1 MNTKIKICGVT
12 QPDEVLLLDEF
23 GVSYAGLWYGIP
35 DGRYNLDLKTLLNL
49 SSIHTRELKFILVT
63 IQHDIPLLSKAI
75 ENSHIYGIQFHGF
88 QLPAF
93 IKKIKLTFG
102 DSIKI
107 FKVLHVRNN
116 KCAEE
121 YLIERYIEAGTDV
134 FILDSYQ
141 DKHQIGS
148 TGIRISDEFI
158 KKFFSLWGSKNKI
171 MLAGGIDENII
182 ETICLTHHPYGVDID
197 SAARC
202 DTAITRQRVSN
213 IMVAKET
220 AMNNLK

>member
-12 QPDEVLLLDEF
+12 QPDEVLLLDEL

-35 DGRYNLDLKTLLNL
+35 EGRYNLDLKTLINL
-49 SSIHTRELKFILVT
+49 SSMHTRKLKFILVT
-63 IQHDIPLLSKAI
+63 IQHDISLLSKAI
-75 ENSHIYGIQFHGF
+75 ENGHIYGIQFHGF
-88 QLPAF
+88 HLPGF
-93 IKKIKLTFG
+93 IKKMKLAFG

-121 YLIERYIEAGTDV
+121 CLIERYLEAGTDV

-141 DKHQIGS
+141 DKHKIGS
-148 TGIRISDEFI
+148 TGIRISDDFI
-158 KKFFSLWGSKNKI
+158 KEFFSIWGFKNKI

-213 IMVAKET
+213 IMVRGGCNE
-220 AMNNLK
+220 